1 MDLEIENFFP
11 RFKCKR
17 EIDPY
22 CSINSGLNTHFIK
35 AEKHEL
41 IVKLLYFCLKEQYK
55 KIELHDQK
63 YLISCRLL
71 NQIQSVSFTIEV

>member
-35 AEKHEL
+35 ADKDDLFHFL
-41 IVKLLYFCLKEQYK
+41 LFLFAKKSKSVKLVDGLY
-55 KIELHDQK
+55 ELDCH
-63 YLISCRLL
+63 LID
-71 NQIQSVSFTIEV
+71 